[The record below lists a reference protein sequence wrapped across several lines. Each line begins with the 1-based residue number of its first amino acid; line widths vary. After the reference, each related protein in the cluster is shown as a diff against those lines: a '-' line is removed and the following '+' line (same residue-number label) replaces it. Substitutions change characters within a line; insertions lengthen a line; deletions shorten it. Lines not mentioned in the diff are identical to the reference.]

1 MTSIANQKDAN
12 IRELLH
18 QCGQIISQMV
28 ADHFEVSQKAP
39 GDYVTSVDAAL
50 DRYLSAAFAGLLPQD
65 GVITEENPQSRQ
77 AYTAGYER
85 LWCIDPLD
93 GTENFIAGDPDYAV
107 MIGLLNNYQPVAG
120 WIYAPATDHLYWGGK
135 GWGLFE
141 QTKAVPMTELVR
153 VKPPS
158 LEAGACPILIGRRD
172 AANFGTAILKHIPT
186 ANFYS
191 VGSFGLKVLEVI
203 QGKAGLYLYLN
214 RRVKLWDTCA
224 PLALAQAAGL
234 VCCDL
239 EGVPISFL
247 PKFLDPDSLTHRQV
261 ILIGWH
267 HYIEQL
273 LPKLRAAIA
282 VE

>member
-1 MTSIANQKDAN
+1 MTSIANQKDPQ

-18 QCGQIISQMV
+18 QCGQIIGQMV
-28 ADHFEVSQKAP
+28 ADRFEVSQKAP

-50 DRYLSAAFAGLLPQD
+50 NDHLSAAFAELLPQD
-65 GVITEENPQSRQ
+65 GVITEEDPQSWQ
-77 AYTAGYER
+77 AYTADYER

-93 GTENFIAGDPDYAV
+93 GTENFIAGAPDYAV
-107 MIGLLNNYQPVAG
+107 MIGLLSNYQPVAG
-120 WIYAPATDHLYWGGK
+120 WIYAPASDRLYWGGK
-135 GWGLFE
+135 EWGLFE
-141 QTKAVPMTELVR
+141 QTKTKPITALER
-153 VKPPS
+153 VEPPPP
-158 LEAGACPILIGRRD
+158 GAKGCPILIGRRD
-172 AANFGTAILKHIPT
+172 AANFGTAILEQIPT

-239 EGVPISFL
+239 DGEPISFL
-247 PKFLDPDSLTHRQV
+247 PEFLASDSLIHRQV
-261 ILIGWH
+261 ILVGWH

-282 VE
+282 LE